1 MEEIDHGLHESEEDF
16 PKERILV
23 SACLLGQKVRYD
35 GGDSMLETL
44 HLLEDSYELIPM
56 CPEVLG
62 GLPVPR
68 PPAEIL
74 LGKVVTET
82 GRDVTKNF
90 EEGARTVLDF
100 CLKKGIRKA
109 ILKSKSPSCG
119 KGRIYDGSFT
129 RTLVIGDGVTTAL
142 LQRHGIEVY
151 SENNF
156 TECV

>member
-1 MEEIDHGLHESEEDF
+1 MERLDHREERAI
-16 PKERILV
+16 PKEKILV

-35 GGDSMLETL
+35 GGDSMTDALL
-44 HLLEDSYELIPM
+44 LLEERYDLIPM

-74 LGKVVTET
+74 LGRVVTEA
-82 GRDVTKNF
+82 GRDVTENF
-90 EEGARTVLDF
+90 REGARLVLDF
-100 CLKKGIRKA
+100 CLEKGIRKA
-109 ILKSKSPSCG
+109 VLKSKSPSCG

-129 RTLVIGDGVTTAL
+129 RTLADGDGVTAEL
-142 LQRHGIEVY
+142 LQRNGIEVY

-156 TECV
+156 LECV

>member
-1 MEEIDHGLHESEEDF
+1 MEGSGHTEEAC
-16 PKERILV
+16 PREKILV

-35 GGDSMLETL
+35 GGDSMTDDLF
-44 HLLEDSYELIPM
+44 LLKDRYDLIPM
-56 CPEVLG
+56 CPEVQG

-74 LGKVVTET
+74 LGKVVT
-82 GRDVTKNF
+82 GAGQDVTKNF
-90 EEGARTVLDF
+90 EEGARIVLDL
-100 CLKKGIRKA
+100 CLTLGIKKA

-129 RTLVIGDGVTTAL
+129 RNLVSGDGVTTRL
-142 LQRHGIEVY
+142 LERHGIEVY

-156 TECV
+156 MECV

>member
-1 MEEIDHGLHESEEDF
+1 MEESGHEKIAAF
-16 PKERILV
+16 PKERLLV

-35 GGDSMLETL
+35 GGDSLSEDL
-44 HLLEDSYELIPM
+44 LLLEDRYDLIPM

-74 LGKVVTET
+74 LGRVVTEA
-82 GRDVTKNF
+82 GRDVTENF
-90 EEGARTVLDF
+90 EEGARIILDF
-100 CLKKGIRKA
+100 CLELGIRKA
-109 ILKSKSPSCG
+109 VLKSKSPSCG

-129 RTLVIGDGVTTAL
+129 RTLVPGDGVTTQL

>member
-1 MEEIDHGLHESEEDF
+1 METSRQGKENC

-35 GGDSMLETL
+35 GGSSMTDALL
-44 HLLEDSYELIPM
+44 LLEERYELIPM
-56 CPEVLG
+56 CPEILG

-74 LGKVVTET
+74 LGKVVTEA
-82 GRDVTKNF
+82 GWDVTKNF
-90 EEGARTVLDF
+90 EEGARIVLDR
-100 CLKKGIRKA
+100 CLELGIRKA

-129 RTLVIGDGVTTAL
+129 RNLVRGDGITTKL
-142 LQRHGIEVY
+142 LQRLGIEVY
-151 SENNF
+151 NENNF
-156 TECV
+156 LECV